1 MMFDEMCITLDVRC
15 TCILTSTRKL
25 QTDSELNFPI
35 LLLLKLGHGV
45 QASHYMYIQKLPS

>member
-1 MMFDEMCITLDVRC
+1 MMFDKMCITFDERC

-45 QASHYMYIQKLPS
+45 QASHYMYIQNVPS